1 MTRFITRSPLLD
13 DFFKDMPGFFVRPLH
28 GDPLPDQIRMDIKE
42 QNGAYVVQAEIPGVA
57 KNNIHVSIDGNQVSI
72 NAEVKQ
78 EDIQKEGEQ
87 VLRSERFYGAMART
101 FTLPSDIDEAAS
113 KAKYEDGLLTLTL
126 ARKNRGGQQRLS
138 IE

>member
-1 MTRFITRSPLLD
+1 MTRFITRSPLFD

-42 QNGAYVVQAEIPGVA
+42 QNGAYVVQAEMPGVA

-101 FTLPSDIDEAAS
+101 FTLPCDIDEAAS

-126 ARKNRGGQQRLS
+126 TRKDRGSQQRLT